1 MNMYD
6 KLTTAAVRDLITL
19 KAQGR
24 SWSVIARHLYT
35 RHRFAPGRNLKR
47 PFNASTLKS
56 KFEGYNY
63 PLIDK
68 LIGADPETALD
79 AVKDALC
86 GK

>member
-6 KLTTAAVRDLITL
+6 KLTTAAVRDIITL
-19 KAQGR
+19 RAQGK
-24 SWSVIARHLYT
+24 SWSVVARQLYI

-47 PFNASTLKS
+47 PFKASTLQY

-63 PLIDK
+63 PLLDK

-79 AVKDALC
+79 AVRNALC